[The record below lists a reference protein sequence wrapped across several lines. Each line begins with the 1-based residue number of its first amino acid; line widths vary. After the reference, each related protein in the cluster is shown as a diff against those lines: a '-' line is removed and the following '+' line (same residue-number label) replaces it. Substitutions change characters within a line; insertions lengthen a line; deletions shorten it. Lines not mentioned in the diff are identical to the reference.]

1 MRIWRLDLQQPL
13 QEEEQTR
20 VGTAEESEMTALGF
34 RPARHGHASPA
45 PRISVPPRLDPLDFG
60 TSVTRNANQST
71 YTGH

>member
-34 RPARHGHASPA
+34 RPRQPGTT
-45 PRISVPPRLDPLDFG
+45 RISVPPRLDPLDFG